1 MKKIYHSRENEGVMA
16 KNVSRKTKSIIA
28 KSALFF
34 GLVFYLYGEEFSFL
48 SIIALPAAIWLVH
61 QLEKDRN
68 LMAIESALPLL
79 NGIYAGR
86 LYVGKNAEVVE
97 SRRLDDPRVAGPI
110 IIEQLCKTKSGQWFR
125 FRFSTKSFSGI
136 PFNFDVAPCDEMDAR
151 LWLEKY
157 PDVYRKIFGNP
168 EIA

>member
-1 MKKIYHSRENEGVMA
+1 MTTIFHSRENEGAMA
-16 KNVSRKTKSIIA
+16 NNFSRKSKSVIA
-28 KSALFF
+28 QSALIF
-34 GLVFYLYGEEFSFL
+34 GLVFYLYGEEISFL
-48 SIIALPAAIWLVH
+48 SVIALPAAIWLVY

-79 NGIYAGR
+79 NDIYAGR
-86 LYVGKNAEVVE
+86 LYVGKYVEVVE
-97 SRRLDDPRVAGPI
+97 SRRLDDPRLAGPL
-110 IIEQLCKTKSGQWFR
+110 IIEQLCKTKSEQWFK